1 MWHISLSGMRGRAYE
16 QIIPQIK
23 NKDVKMCELID
34 RARTGDIKSLMKN
47 LKWSLE
53 KAMDALDIAVDER
66 EYYGKLID
74 ASK

>member
-1 MWHISLSGMRGRAYE
+1 
-16 QIIPQIK
+16 
-23 NKDVKMCELID
+23 MCELIDRYEKMGID

-47 LKWSLE
+47 LKLSLE